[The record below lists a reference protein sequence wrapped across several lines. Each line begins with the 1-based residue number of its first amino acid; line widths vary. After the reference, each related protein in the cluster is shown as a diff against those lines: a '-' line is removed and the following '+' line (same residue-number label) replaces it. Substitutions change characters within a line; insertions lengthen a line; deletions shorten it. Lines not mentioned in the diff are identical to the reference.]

1 MINGK
6 KYWSLPFLNK
16 HIQNV
21 NLSTTTLS
29 IERES
34 SKMIELVKE
43 KEKNIEKKNKPL
55 QEKIAKGNERITEL
69 EKKEKENDQK
79 IKEWDRKIKEFELI
93 IKEKKKQLTEFQS
106 MKKAI
111 GGFTQFF
118 INIFNFVN
126 IFKRTSNGKK

>member
-1 MINGK
+1 MFI
-6 KYWSLPFLNK
+6 FF
-16 HIQNV
+16 
-21 NLSTTTLS
+21 
-29 IERES
+29 
-34 SKMIELVKE
+34 ELC
-43 KEKNIEKKNKPL
+43 L
-55 QEKIAKGNERITEL
+55 QEKIAKQDERITEL

-118 INIFNFVN
+118 INIFYFV
-126 IFKRTSNGKK
+126 IFLRRHQKRKRNPR